1 MRYFMH
7 LAYRGENFHG
17 WQTQPNASSV
27 QQTIEEAISTIV
39 RHPTA
44 IVGAGR
50 TDAGVNAR
58 MMIAHLDLPDDF
70 KVDKDDGKFLRGLNT
85 LVGRDIAI
93 YSLRPVAANAH
104 ARFDATARYWE
115 DLLTRCHPV
124 NRPAVREK
132 AENAKRH
139 SGPTLFDL
147 IVGEILC
154 KTSVYSHTLTLDGEP
169 VQ

>member
-1 MRYFMH
+1 M
-7 LAYRGENFHG
+7 
-17 WQTQPNASSV
+17 
-27 QQTIEEAISTIV
+27 
-39 RHPTA
+39 
-44 IVGAGR
+44 
-50 TDAGVNAR
+50 
-58 MMIAHLDLPDDF
+58 
-70 KVDKDDGKFLRGLNT
+70 
-85 LVGRDIAI
+85 
-93 YSLRPVAANAH
+93 
-104 ARFDATARYWE
+104 
-115 DLLTRCHPV
+115 